1 MLKSKTII
9 FNVISCTL
17 NKLYIYRS
25 LYFVCISSTGEPEVV
40 LIKQLQFMY
49 SQILLVL
56 TSKVHDVLRNNF
68 SKDLRDL
75 LGSETNRLLHA
86 SCRYDVTSPSISFS
100 AVRGLVL
107 DRELRAEIL
116 LYLKHCV
123 NKSGAA

>member
-1 MLKSKTII
+1 M
-9 FNVISCTL
+9 
-17 NKLYIYRS
+17 
-25 LYFVCISSTGEPEVV
+25 
-40 LIKQLQFMY
+40 KQLQFMY
-49 SQILLVL
+49 NQILLVL

-86 SCRYDVTSPSISFS
+86 SCRHDVTSPCISFS

-107 DRELRAEIL
+107 DRDLRAEIL